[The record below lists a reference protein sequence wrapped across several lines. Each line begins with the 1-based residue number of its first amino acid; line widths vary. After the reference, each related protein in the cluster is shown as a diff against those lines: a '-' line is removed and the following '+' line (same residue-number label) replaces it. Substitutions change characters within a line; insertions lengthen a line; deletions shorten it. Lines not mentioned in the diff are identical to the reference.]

1 MQNLPP
7 ALPGV
12 FRYEVMASKGRPG
25 AEMGRQRPGAAA
37 PLDVRYRMMK
47 AKKWMALALAV
58 VMAVGML
65 AGCGSGTS
73 SSNRSA
79 MSVSKV
85 NSALRAAESKTKAK
99 TVDGLNEAV
108 EKAADYMVKRG
119 TLDANTL
126 LGFIASERGYD
137 NNNKYGAVFV
147 VSEEELE
154 AGISPSRAAEG
165 IASQVKLEADTSK
178 VEKVGVLDSPERVA
192 AAVILSVDESLK
204 QWSNIPF
211 VNIENITYAVSGRK
225 VTLVN
230 DVVYY
235 LIVVEMSTSDD

>member
-1 MQNLPP
+1 
-7 ALPGV
+7 
-12 FRYEVMASKGRPG
+12 
-25 AEMGRQRPGAAA
+25 
-37 PLDVRYRMMK
+37 MK

-137 NNNKYGAVFV
+137 DKSKDGAVFV

-154 AGISPSRAAEG
+154 AGISPSRMADG
-165 IASQVKLEADTSK
+165 IVSQVKWEVDTSK

>member
-1 MQNLPP
+1 
-7 ALPGV
+7 
-12 FRYEVMASKGRPG
+12 
-25 AEMGRQRPGAAA
+25 
-37 PLDVRYRMMK
+37 MK

-137 NNNKYGAVFV
+137 DKSKDGVVFV

-154 AGISPSRAAEG
+154 AGISPSRAADG
-165 IASQVKLEADTSK
+165 IVSQVKWEVDTSK

>member
-1 MQNLPP
+1 
-7 ALPGV
+7 
-12 FRYEVMASKGRPG
+12 
-25 AEMGRQRPGAAA
+25 
-37 PLDVRYRMMK
+37 MK

-137 NNNKYGAVFV
+137 DKSKDGVVFV

-154 AGISPSRAAEG
+154 AGISPSRMADG
-165 IASQVKLEADTSK
+165 IVSQVKWEVDTSK

>member
-1 MQNLPP
+1 M
-7 ALPGV
+7 PGV
-12 FRYEVMASKGRPG
+12 FRYEVMANKGRPG

-137 NNNKYGAVFV
+137 DKSKDGVVFV

-154 AGISPSRAAEG
+154 AGISPSRMADG
-165 IASQVKLEADTSK
+165 IVSQVKWEVDTSK
-178 VEKVGVLDSPERVA
+178 LEKVGVLDSPERVA

>member
-1 MQNLPP
+1 
-7 ALPGV
+7 
-12 FRYEVMASKGRPG
+12 
-25 AEMGRQRPGAAA
+25 
-37 PLDVRYRMMK
+37 MMK

-137 NNNKYGAVFV
+137 DKSKDGVVFV

-154 AGISPSRAAEG
+154 AGISPSRMADG
-165 IASQVKLEADTSK
+165 IVSQVKWEVDTSK

>member
-1 MQNLPP
+1 MRQ
-7 ALPGV
+7 
-12 FRYEVMASKGRPG
+12 RYFFQQSERHERIQGQQRVAGGGEQDKGQDGGRTERSSGKGRRLYG
-25 AEMGRQRPGAAA
+25 E
-37 PLDVRYRMMK
+37 
-47 AKKWMALALAV
+47 
-58 VMAVGML
+58 
-65 AGCGSGTS
+65 T
-73 SSNRSA
+73 
-79 MSVSKV
+79 
-85 NSALRAAESKTKAK
+85 
-99 TVDGLNEAV
+99 
-108 EKAADYMVKRG
+108 G

-178 VEKVGVLDSPERVA
+178 LEKIGVLDSPERVA
-192 AAVILSVDESLK
+192 AAVILGVDGALK
-204 QWSNIPF
+204 ELVENPF
-211 VNIENITYAVSGRK
+211 VNVSDITYAVSGRK